1 MKWFLFALLGF
12 IVLLGV
18 AAWMQAREEPPALP
32 LSDETWVP
40 VASSQRSL
48 RAGVSAVRGRSIP
61 MADTGIG
68 WYFNWTAEPAEDV
81 DLEFSPM
88 VCAYPDGVPFET
100 AFSQLEERL
109 SADPYPPGT
118 LFIVGNELGY
128 TPQHDSREPD
138 EAARNI
144 HACAKRIRM
153 ADPSYRVALGP
164 VILSRDPQI
173 LSQHVGGA
181 GGLAYLERLL
191 DAHRKTFGEPLDV
204 DFFSATSHVLEGSG
218 LDTEAFRKQI
228 RTLRTWLADRGLR
241 DHGLLITEMGAAFGQ
256 HTPNEVGVFLEETVD
271 FVMHARDPEIG
282 LASDENRLVQRFAW
296 FTAHPLPLGEKF
308 QLLGLGALY
317 VDFSQTALFT
327 SAGQLTRLGQRYAR
341 QIQRRPAA
349 RPSPNPPPI

>member
-1 MKWFLFALLGF
+1 MSLL
-12 IVLLGV
+12 
-18 AAWMQAREEPPALP
+18 ARLNCCG
-32 LSDETWVP
+32 L
-40 VASSQRSL
+40 
-48 RAGVSAVRGRSIP
+48 
-61 MADTGIG
+61 
-68 WYFNWTAEPAEDV
+68 
-81 DLEFSPM
+81 
-88 VCAYPDGVPFET
+88 
-100 AFSQLEERL
+100 
-109 SADPYPPGT
+109 
-118 LFIVGNELGY
+118 
-128 TPQHDSREPD
+128 
-138 EAARNI
+138 
-144 HACAKRIRM
+144 K
-153 ADPSYRVALGP
+153 
-164 VILSRDPQI
+164 
-173 LSQHVGGA
+173 
-181 GGLAYLERLL
+181 GGLAFCVPLVASARLQPNL
-191 DAHRKTFGEPLDV
+191 LCTDQLQKGYPSPAQRSSLGIDQTYGPLDV